1 MGEVASS
8 NLVVPTILHW
18 TLLEA
23 RGERVGVT
31 VNEGRREMIL
41 QSQDIADLV
50 RLIVK
55 LPPRAQI
62 AELVIKPTID
72 DFS

>member
-1 MGEVASS
+1 
-8 NLVVPTILHW
+8 
-18 TLLEA
+18 
-23 RGERVGVT
+23 
-31 VNEGRREMIL
+31 MIL

>member
-1 MGEVASS
+1 V
-8 NLVVPTILHW
+8 NTP
-18 TLLEA
+18 LLEA